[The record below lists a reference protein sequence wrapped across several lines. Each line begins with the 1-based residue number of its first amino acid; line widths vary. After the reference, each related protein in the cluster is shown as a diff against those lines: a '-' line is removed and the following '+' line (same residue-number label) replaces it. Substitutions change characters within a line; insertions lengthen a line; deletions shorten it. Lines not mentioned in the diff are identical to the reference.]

1 MVGSPKFPR
10 DGDKEY
16 TLTPE
21 IRNKFTE
28 FNYILTMPVS
38 RFCDLQYHIDC
49 IPEEE
54 LIKDN
59 PEEIYSYIKAALY
72 NIMDNKDQSVALPSK
87 INMFIQRVY
96 SYFSLRKTRDQ
107 FIKDFKRTIDE
118 IQPRVNKRKIAKE
131 RQEAYE
137 KAQRLGNALTIRGL
151 NEFQNEYIDDATS
164 SAAEEEATTQVSG
177 TTEKEATPVSTVET
191 TTCTT
196 PTQKVA

>member
-72 NIMDNKDQSVALPSK
+72 NIMDNKDQSVVLPSK
-87 INMFIQRVY
+87 INMFI
-96 SYFSLRKTRDQ
+96 
-107 FIKDFKRTIDE
+107 
-118 IQPRVNKRKIAKE
+118 
-131 RQEAYE
+131 
-137 KAQRLGNALTIRGL
+137 
-151 NEFQNEYIDDATS
+151 
-164 SAAEEEATTQVSG
+164 
-177 TTEKEATPVSTVET
+177 
-191 TTCTT
+191 
-196 PTQKVA
+196 